1 MTAALT
7 RGRIT
12 RCGILRGG
20 VAAGGILR
28 SQRQGSPYA
37 FNLDLTTFK
46 DTITGQSLAGTPNIT
61 NGWLLLDDSL
71 YIDNPF
77 YGFPLLYQS
86 LHGKVESGVRV

>member
-12 RCGILRGG
+12 RGWILRGG

-37 FNLDLTTFK
+37 FNLD
-46 DTITGQSLAGTPNIT
+46 
-61 NGWLLLDDSL
+61 
-71 YIDNPF
+71 
-77 YGFPLLYQS
+77 
-86 LHGKVESGVRV
+86 